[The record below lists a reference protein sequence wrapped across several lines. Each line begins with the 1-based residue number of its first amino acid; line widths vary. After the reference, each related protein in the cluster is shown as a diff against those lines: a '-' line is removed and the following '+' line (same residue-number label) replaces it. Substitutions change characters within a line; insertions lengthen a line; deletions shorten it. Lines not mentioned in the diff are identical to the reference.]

1 MPRQSC
7 LKKEMKG
14 TDDNLFEIVPELHL
28 KVLQHVID
36 MWTDVPHTTAVP
48 GLRTSAV
55 LSSII

>member
-1 MPRQSC
+1 
-7 LKKEMKG
+7 MKG